1 LSSNTFLFNK
11 KKKIREKDC
20 CHKWHKIRQTTPQH
34 TKIIQANE
42 KKKEKVNN
50 CFLVVFKK
58 IKILKKNQ
66 LKKQNKQNKN

>member
-1 LSSNTFLFNK
+1 MAQDQTNNTTT
-11 KKKIREKDC
+11 
-20 CHKWHKIRQTTPQH
+20 HKNNTSKR
-34 TKIIQANE
+34 